1 MPGSLSKPTYLF
13 SGMFLNCFSIKS
25 GVTVGKVKASILGG
39 SCGVNE
45 AAGGSLLTNSL
56 QM

>member
-13 SGMFLNCFSIKS
+13 SGMFLNRFSIKS

-39 SCGVNE
+39 SGGVNE
-45 AAGGSLLTNSL
+45 AAGGSLLTNS
-56 QM
+56 